1 MEANVLMFIVF
12 VALAFASALIGV
24 SESTLASQLKADAKK
39 FNDRLA
45 ARLSANAYKRSA
57 FWFLVAALML
67 AYGLVFVVGG
77 K

>member
-1 MEANVLMFIVF
+1 MEADVLIFIVF
-12 VALAFASALIGV
+12 VALALASALIGV
-24 SESTLASQLKADAKK
+24 SESTLANQLKADAKK

-45 ARLSANAYKRSA
+45 VRLSASAYKRSA
-57 FWFLVAALML
+57 LWFLVAALML